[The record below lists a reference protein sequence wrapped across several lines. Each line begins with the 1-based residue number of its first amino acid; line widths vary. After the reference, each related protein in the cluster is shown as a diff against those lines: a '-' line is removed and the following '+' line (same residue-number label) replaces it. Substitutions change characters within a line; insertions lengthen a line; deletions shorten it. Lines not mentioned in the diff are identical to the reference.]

1 MIPVSLS
8 QYDCIFFDFDGVIAD
23 SVDAKITAFG
33 ELYDEFGADVRRAV
47 EDYQRAVPGETR
59 FDKIPRFHSE
69 LLGIS
74 LDKTEIN
81 QWCDKLSSIVLDE
94 VVKSDLLPDVP
105 EVLAKLERQNI
116 QAHIVSGTPHDEL
129 QIIVD
134 RKGLSPFFRTSRGS
148 PEKKASIVRD
158 IMATEDLTASQCL
171 FVGDAMTDFDCAEQ
185 CDLAFL
191 GRAEPFGNPFPAGT
205 FVVQSLGEYFLS
217 DKRKA
222 ATESLKQNRAA

>member
-1 MIPVSLS
+1 MTPVSLS

-33 ELYDEFGADVRRAV
+33 QLYDEFGPDVRRAV

-74 LDKTEIN
+74 LSEAEII

-105 EVLAKLERQNI
+105 EVLANLERQNI

-134 RKGLSPFFRTSRGS
+134 RKGLAPFFRTARGA

-158 IMATEDLTASQCL
+158 IMATEALTASQCL

-185 CDLAFL
+185 CDMAFL

-205 FVVQSLGEYFLS
+205 FVVQRLGEYFLS
-217 DKRKA
+217 DKREA
-222 ATESLKQNRAA
+222 ATGSAKQNRAA